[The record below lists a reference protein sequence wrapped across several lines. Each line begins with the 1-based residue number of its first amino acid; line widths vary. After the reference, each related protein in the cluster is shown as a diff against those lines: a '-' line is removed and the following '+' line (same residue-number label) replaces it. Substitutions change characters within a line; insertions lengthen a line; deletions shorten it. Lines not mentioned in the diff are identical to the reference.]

1 MISSQ
6 NMTRG
11 SYDSTEDNT
20 QDLSSVKSY
29 NLKSEPKSGA
39 GVGVLDG
46 FLYCK
51 IFIHQPTNSGIRQI
65 PLPPWQNNGNISKN
79 VTHSIWVKLS
89 QIECVT
95 FLNIFYRFVEYITNS
110 SEWMSKIHF
119 HHTGVICSSVILP
132 QPDSEVY
139 CTSVPSHG
147 TPRGE
152 VVMVEHT
159 NLAKLNNTWFLP
171 AYQPIQL
178 AKV

>member
-65 PLPPWQNNGNISKN
+65 PLPPYENNGNISKN

-110 SEWMSKIHF
+110 SEVDLVGPFSVYHLLKEERLEDPLGACESSSSGISVLSKKALSNHRRVKLSVF
-119 HHTGVICSSVILP
+119 H
-132 QPDSEVY
+132 SEHI
-139 CTSVPSHG
+139 S
-147 TPRGE
+147 
-152 VVMVEHT
+152 
-159 NLAKLNNTWFLP
+159 
-171 AYQPIQL
+171 
-178 AKV
+178 